1 MPIPKDKQKLYG
13 KVIGHMINSGKS
25 QDEAKAIAEAAVK
38 GGHQRTKCKGCGKVH
53 GNGEGH

>member
-1 MPIPKDKQKLYG
+1 MPIPKGKQKLYS

-25 QDEAKAIAEAAVK
+25 QGEAKAIAEAAVRP
-38 GGHQRTKCKGCGKVH
+38 GYQRCKGCGKVH